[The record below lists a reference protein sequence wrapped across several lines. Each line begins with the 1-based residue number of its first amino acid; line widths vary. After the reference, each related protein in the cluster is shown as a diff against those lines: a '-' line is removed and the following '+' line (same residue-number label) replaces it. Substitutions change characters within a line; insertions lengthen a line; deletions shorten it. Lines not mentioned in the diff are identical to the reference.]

1 MTMDPEYDQARPSST
16 YHDDGRSELFDW
28 MIHLGLI
35 DFWRLEN
42 PSTQEFTGPQ
52 SKNRIDYCLASVD
65 FYDKFIRSSGHA
77 FSLRLGNSDH
87 IPVEF
92 SASSDSP
99 LPRDKLPFKC
109 PPWLLRCE
117 NVQAQL
123 QLNLEHLLSCLD
135 PTRNPGC
142 ILDEHK
148 RRDRIFLSREYLR
161 RKGATAAQLRRLLVE
176 FRESEASFAI
186 TSSDANARRLEETRQ
201 AFSDFSTAL
210 RERNAISKF
219 DSDVALAEKSSKT
232 FFRAPATAELKLGIS
247 SVDTPTGISHDP
259 EVIKATH
266 REYWGKLFQ
275 SDSRD
280 LAAPKR
286 PFDRAK
292 LHSILQ
298 HSLQRLTTANK
309 ALLDAPLTANDFYY
323 AIKTT
328 ARGKAPGPDGLPAE
342 YYQLFPSQWAL
353 ILELV
358 YASQFRM
365 GRMTKFQRRAYLS
378 LLFKKGSRSDPKN
391 YRPLTLLNQDAK
403 FGPKALAFRL
413 NQILP
418 TLLGMD
424 QYGFVPGRDIRHA
437 LRYFLDLMDR
447 CKLKDSRDPA
457 GAICLDFAK
466 AFDSVN
472 WQALDLVLQHWGFGP
487 NFRRWVQTFF
497 QGTLVQVLVN
507 TSRSDFFSLGAGVRQ
522 GDPLSPGLFVLFIE
536 PLLCYLRALNTDF
549 EIKIRSTPHH
559 ILSFADD
566 VTGLVN
572 DLHKAPIFLARVQD
586 FCAATGMR
594 LNVDKTVIF
603 PFRPWTNAD
612 EDLRH
617 LLSTC
622 GAKILDNDGHTQ
634 LLGLT
639 VGPCCTPQ
647 FQLSK
652 LLVRF
657 QKLCVIWRWRARTLR
672 GRVLLM
678 KTMILSILWHFLGTQ
693 AIPRVELLRFD
704 ALMRNFVN
712 NTPSTSVEDPAARSQ
727 FPSKWHAIASQAG
740 GLDLPSVATSVELL
754 QVNLIRQLIRQCR
767 RDLSAVPKWF
777 IPAQAAFDEAFAG
790 QGTGLDFLYIPL
802 SHWAHTSRWK
812 KVPQYWRAALATW
825 STKILPKLVNAN
837 PVFTKLT
844 WPIWNN
850 TFLRFTNDRRTL
862 AALHRKASQFLSHQ
876 GILRISTFCC
886 CFGWIPDESTLR
898 VALAGSSIKSDRSKT
913 VVVKALAPR
922 VAIPA
927 HYGSFAIYPLPPETM
942 IAALHVWTFDGHDI
956 VHATN
961 STIRRLLAATA
972 PPPLPLERLG
982 APNTVLP
989 ASFWATERV
998 LQRDILPTFSDL
1010 LFRLQHNGLGFRYKY
1025 GWHTAD
1031 TQCVHRCPDTETAK
1045 HLFWDCILASRL
1057 WHFFLPPFRRILQLE
1072 FTWDQVLF
1080 LQGVEVPPVAKDT
1093 YGTSLPIRL
1102 FNIVRCCVFRA
1113 LWMNRNKAIYDGPAL
1128 SFVGVYRQS
1137 LATVRLH
1144 FQRLFKSLTNPRKL
1158 ECTTYKSHLLAF
1170 KCEWLR
1176 DFDSDPFTFFE
1187 E

>member
-1 MTMDPEYDQARPSST
+1 MVKTRPGPGRPVPTRNLPTDSLLKDSEAALAAAKVEELRSNALKLAPTETAASEMHRMWIPCPTVIRGKHLCDVLDEIGMHEQPVVWTDARNARTVQDFNLIPNAGIRFTCTSYATASALSLVKLQAFGTQIQISRFSKYNARYYVDLVRLPDEVTDRMIFDWFASRGAPPTCVLPTYVRNGLQSRERTVYFGQDSAPSVLVPSESDPLREICFPSPDDGMIQLRACFVNHKVARYNRVTPPSILARQAADVARKDADSDPRRAQDQGTPAEDPSQDLPAGYTSSLQQSIQLAKQNSATRSQLPDDAMASGKDAFSNPSDQSDDAMSSADEPPSLDDDASDSGSNTDQDSLSAVLEEEITVPTFSPSAPLWAKTATNRRALLASYGSDPVEVAPIPYDYCREEGIAQASSLTKPNYYSPLCATYVSMVTPVTMVYDVEKMTRIDLFNYVNAFLEELNDRPALDQLATVEANPGIMLKAIDSKTSLDILAVNRAMCRLLASTPPVKNTARKSCLKLLQAKGNPSGLLKRILRHAAPDLDLPTHALLTLSAWDVVLHIMAPT
-16 YHDDGRSELFDW
+16 VYHDPVKLHVLTD
-28 MIHLGLI
+28 
-35 DFWRLEN
+35 EN
-42 PSTQEFTGPQ
+42 PQFLTSLTIPLLSEHT
-52 SKNRIDYCLASVD
+52 LWLL
-65 FYDKFIRSSGHA
+65 A
-77 FSLRLGNSDH
+77 FSSFATDL
-87 IPVEF
+87 
-92 SASSDSP
+92 
-99 LPRDKLPFKC
+99 
-109 PPWLLRCE
+109 
-117 NVQAQL
+117 VQY
-123 QLNLEHLLSCLD
+123 NCLD

-186 TSSDANARRLEETRQ
+186 ISSDANARRLEETRQ

-219 DSDVALAEKSSKT
+219 DSDVALAKKSSKT

-266 REYWGKLFQ
+266 REYW
-275 SDSRD
+275 
-280 LAAPKR
+280 
-286 PFDRAK
+286 
-292 LHSILQ
+292 
-298 HSLQRLTTANK
+298 
-309 ALLDAPLTANDFYY
+309 ANDFYY

-672 GRVLLM
+672 GRVILM

-693 AIPRVELLRFD
+693 AIP
-704 ALMRNFVN
+704 
-712 NTPSTSVEDPAARSQ
+712 
-727 FPSKWHAIASQAG
+727 G
-740 GLDLPSVATSVELL
+740 
-754 QVNLIRQLIRQCR
+754 
-767 RDLSAVPKWF
+767 
-777 IPAQAAFDEAFAG
+777 
-790 QGTGLDFLYIPL
+790 
-802 SHWAHTSRWK
+802 
-812 KVPQYWRAALATW
+812 
-825 STKILPKLVNAN
+825 
-837 PVFTKLT
+837 
-844 WPIWNN
+844 
-850 TFLRFTNDRRTL
+850 
-862 AALHRKASQFLSHQ
+862 
-876 GILRISTFCC
+876 
-886 CFGWIPDESTLR
+886 
-898 VALAGSSIKSDRSKT
+898 
-913 VVVKALAPR
+913 
-922 VAIPA
+922 
-927 HYGSFAIYPLPPETM
+927 
-942 IAALHVWTFDGHDI
+942 
-956 VHATN
+956 
-961 STIRRLLAATA
+961 
-972 PPPLPLERLG
+972 
-982 APNTVLP
+982 
-989 ASFWATERV
+989 
-998 LQRDILPTFSDL
+998 
-1010 LFRLQHNGLGFRYKY
+1010 
-1025 GWHTAD
+1025 
-1031 TQCVHRCPDTETAK
+1031 
-1045 HLFWDCILASRL
+1045 
-1057 WHFFLPPFRRILQLE
+1057 
-1072 FTWDQVLF
+1072 
-1080 LQGVEVPPVAKDT
+1080 
-1093 YGTSLPIRL
+1093 
-1102 FNIVRCCVFRA
+1102 
-1113 LWMNRNKAIYDGPAL
+1113 
-1128 SFVGVYRQS
+1128 
-1137 LATVRLH
+1137 
-1144 FQRLFKSLTNPRKL
+1144 
-1158 ECTTYKSHLLAF
+1158 
-1170 KCEWLR
+1170 
-1176 DFDSDPFTFFE
+1176 
-1187 E
+1187 